1 MYMLSIEIV
10 TAEASQAVHTYS
22 TIIFEFPP
30 DGGVLTSVDVYTMRL
45 SMYETDSDFLR
56 LALEIIYVLALL
68 YNILRFKKNIK
79 ERNE

>member
-1 MYMLSIEIV
+1 MYKLSIEIV

-30 DGGVLTSVDVYTMRL
+30 DGGVKSSVNVYTMRL
-45 SMYETDSDFLR
+45 NMYETDIDFFR
-56 LALEIIYVLALL
+56 LGLEIIYVLALL
-68 YNILRFKKNIK
+68 YNIFRFRKNMR